1 MSVIRFDVHVHPGS
15 RRSSASGSHDGA
27 LNIHVRARAVDG
39 AATNEVLA
47 VLARAF
53 GVRPSAVHCVRGATS
68 HRKSITI
75 EGDGDELT
83 ARLQRL
89 LDD

>member
-1 MSVIRFDVHVHPGS
+1 
-15 RRSSASGSHDGA
+15 
-27 LNIHVRARAVDG
+27 VDG

-47 VLARAF
+47 VLASAF